1 MVNSRPGQLRLY
13 RKILKLLA
21 TNRPGHRT
29 QFGFA
34 LFAKAVSRAT
44 VSGSLTASTA
54 TRFGGYS
61 QVSRVF
67 VHQL

>member
-34 LFAKAVSRAT
+34 LSAKAVSRAT